1 MGATA
6 GDRSAQHMPA
16 MSDSVTTRRVVV
28 TNPQGMHARPAEMFA
43 KLALQFDAA
52 IEVAREDHA
61 VDGKSILN
69 LLTLGAAQGVVL
81 TLTARGD
88 DADDAIAALVD
99 LVENDFAVDET
110 ISRDRSG

>member
-1 MGATA
+1 MW
-6 GDRSAQHMPA
+6 A
-16 MSDSVTTRRVVV
+16 MSDTVRTRRVEV

-43 KLALQFDAA
+43 KLALKFDSE
-52 IEVAREDHA
+52 IQVVREDHA

-81 TLTARGD
+81 TLTAQGD
-88 DADDAIAALVD
+88 DAEEALAALGD
-99 LVENDFAVDET
+99 LIENDFAVDET